1 MTEDE
6 LQALSNLKMEENQA
20 MEKLTRIDLKLSQI
34 PTKSQEETLVLSNQL

>member
-20 MEKLTRIDLKLSQI
+20 MEKLTCINLKLSQ
-34 PTKSQEETLVLSNQL
+34 SQEETLVLSNQL